1 MAVVGQRKNRTFKQT
16 AQMDERRLNSLQKQL
31 DKAKATKDKMNRI
44 GNKEISNATRDAR
57 IKMLQAE
64 IRKIRG
70 VKKLDPKTVKTTKV
84 STPNRRLAKNESNI
98 KRGTTMGG
106 RPYGSLTTKKKVAK
120 KKVTKNTVTK
130 KKVTKKRTVSK
141 RSVNRAGQRYGQR

>member
-1 MAVVGQRKNRTFKQT
+1 MAVGQNNNLKPI
-16 AQMDERRLNSLQKQL
+16 QKQKL
-31 DKAKATKDKMNRI
+31 KYFEDNVKKVEMQLKNSKGDSNKVRIFTNKLKTEKQKLKDLKLKYKEQGATKLST
-44 GNKEISNATRDAR
+44 NKLKVS
-57 IKMLQAE
+57 
-64 IRKIRG
+64 
-70 VKKLDPKTVKTTKV
+70 KV

-130 KKVTKKRTVSK
+130 KRTVSK

>member
-84 STPNRRLAKNESNI
+84 STPNRKLAKNESKI
-98 KRGTTMGG
+98 KKKTTMGG
-106 RPYGSLTTKKKVAK
+106 RPSGSLTTKKKVAK
-120 KKVTKNTVTK
+120 KKVTK
-130 KKVTKKRTVSK
+130 KRTVSK
-141 RSVNRAGQRYGQR
+141 RSVNSAGSRYGQR